1 MADNLRDQAK
11 DIRDA
16 ASELEG
22 AFGSYR
28 EALRAQNKEL
38 GAQVS
43 NIKQA
48 SSLYS
53 QLDGQLRKLQNQ
65 EEGIS
70 RLTDKQLSDVRQ
82 KSREQ
87 VAEIQRR
94 AQALADERGLAQL
107 SGEQLQSAVERLA
120 NAGRLTQAE
129 QSLLLAKANNFDL
142 EEESLALIEEELA
155 IREEANRLLGVTG
168 GSLKAIN
175 GLLGPFA
182 SAFNLDAVEAK
193 MSEVADEIARGER
206 SGNKLTVALSGAGE
220 AVSGL
225 ASTLMDPAV
234 IIGGIVSSFAK
245 FEEQNRQVR
254 QLTGQTADNFT
265 TFSNSAISS
274 IDAVKTIGSLTQ
286 EIGINVNAAFGPS
299 TIMAAT
305 ELSELLGLSA
315 QETANMALR
324 AEVFG
329 DDLGAAKSQ
338 SKAIVQDLAQQGK
351 LTGSFK
357 QVLQGAGQASNTL
370 ALSIKGGQ
378 EGLLKASANA
388 QRLGINLQQ
397 AEAIADSLLNFEQ
410 SISNELEAELLT
422 GKSLNLEKARTAALN
437 NDIATLTEEIGNNT
451 EIMEAFSSG
460 NRIQQDAIAKSLG
473 MSKDDVAKMIF
484 LKQKENQLTDE
495 QAAKLAGISDEEAA
509 RLSATESINK
519 SIEQL
524 TAAFAPLLDQF
535 AKIISSKAGMMA
547 VKIIVG
553 SLAAASVV
561 KGVFGLSKSFTELGS
576 SIKGAMSG
584 MGSFL
589 KTAKGAGGGVKGI
602 RAGVKDALGMGGD
615 AAKKAA
621 DATKGAAAGGAKQGQ
636 GAKGFLKGLG
646 DGLAS
651 IGKQMA
657 NVVKGGLALG
667 IVGVILGGSFALA
680 MKMVENV
687 DPVQM
692 IAFAGALAI
701 FGGTA
706 ALVGKLSSQII
717 QGSVALLA
725 LGVGLLGAGLAFSLI
740 EGVDTKSMIAFSIV
754 LPLLALAAA
763 GLGFV
768 APFILA
774 GSAALAALG
783 LALIPAALGFS
794 MIQGVDIESVISFAS
809 GIGVLAATTAALG
822 LASPLILL
830 GSVALTALG
839 LAMMPLAMGFQ
850 AMDGANT
857 EGLVQSLVTFAGLAP
872 AMGLMAASLFGV
884 AGGLGA
890 MAVAGIAALPIVT
903 ALAGLGTVATGISSI
918 FGGGEEEEAE
928 AGGTST
934 AAMEAKLDEL
944 NQNMST
950 LIATVREGGVVNID
964 GNKAGTFFAMGASKL
979 A

>member
-1 MADNLRDQAK
+1 MADNIRDQAQ

-16 ASELEG
+16 ANTLEG

-38 GAQVS
+38 GAQVN

-53 QLDGQLRKLQNQ
+53 QLDGQLRKLQDQ

-70 RLTDKQLSDVRQ
+70 RLTDKQLGDTRQ
-82 KSREQ
+82 KAREQ
-87 VAEIQRR
+87 VEEIKRR
-94 AQALADERGLAQL
+94 AQALANERGLAQL
-107 SGEQLQSAVERLA
+107 SGEQLERSVERLA
-120 NAGRLTQAE
+120 KAGKLTQAE

-142 EEESLALIEEELA
+142 EEESLGLIEKEVD
-155 IREEANRLLGVTG
+155 IREESNRLLGVTG
-168 GSLKAIN
+168 GALKAIN

-182 SAFNLDAVEAK
+182 SAFKLDAVEAK
-193 MSEVADEIARGER
+193 MSKVSDEIARGER
-206 SGNKLTVALSGAGE
+206 SGNKLTVIFAGIGE
-220 AVSGL
+220 AAKGL

-234 IIGGIVSSFAK
+234 IVGGIVAAFAK

-254 QLTGQTADNFT
+254 QLTGQTADNFN

-286 EIGINVNAAFGPS
+286 EIGINVNAAFSPD

-338 SKAIVQDLAQQGK
+338 SQAIVQDFAQQGK
-351 LTGSFK
+351 LTGGFK
-357 QVLQGAGQASNTL
+357 QVLEGAGKASNSL

-397 AEAIADSLLNFEQ
+397 AEAIADKLLDFES
-410 SISNELEAELLT
+410 SIASELEAELLT
-422 GKSLNLEKARTAALN
+422 GRSLNLEKARTAALN
-437 NDIATLTEEIGNNT
+437 NDIATLTEEIGNN
-451 EIMEAFSSG
+451 EGIMEAFSSG
-460 NRIQQDAIAKSLG
+460 NRIQQESIAKSLG
-473 MSKDDVAKMIF
+473 MSKDEVAKMIF

-509 RLSATESINK
+509 RLSATQSINK

-535 AKIISSKAGMMA
+535 AKIVSSKAGMFA
-547 VKIIVG
+547 VKVIVA

-561 KGVFGLSKSFTELGS
+561 KGIFGLAGSFKELGS
-576 SIKGAMSG
+576 SLKGAVSNI
-584 MGSFL
+584 GSFF
-589 KTAKGAGGGVKGI
+589 KTAKSAGGGIKGI
-602 RAGVKDALGMGGD
+602 KEGVSNALGTGSD

-621 DATKGAAAGGAKQGQ
+621 DATKDAASGGAKQGM
-636 GAKGFLKGLG
+636 GVKGFLKGLA

-651 IGKQMA
+651 IGEQFA
-657 NVVKGGLALG
+657 QVIKGGLALG

-680 MKMVENV
+680 LKMVENV

-706 ALVGKLSSQII
+706 ALVGKMSSQII
-717 QGSVALLA
+717 QGSIALLA
-725 LGVGLLGAGLAFSLI
+725 LGVGLLGAGAAFSLI
-740 EGVDTKSMIAFSIV
+740 EGVDSKSLMVFSIA

-768 APFILA
+768 APMILA
-774 GSAALAALG
+774 GSAAIAALG
-783 LALIPAALGFS
+783 LALIPASIGFS
-794 MIQGVDIESVISFAS
+794 TIQGLDVNSIIAFAS
-809 GIGVLAATTAALG
+809 GVGIMAAATAGLG
-822 LASPLILL
+822 VASPLILL
-830 GSVALTALG
+830 GSVALTTLG
-839 LAMMPLAMGFQ
+839 LAMIPLSIGFERM
-850 AMDGANT
+850 AEANT
-857 EGLVQSLVTFAGLAP
+857 EGLVQSLTQFTGLAP
-872 AMGLMAASLFGV
+872 GMTLLSASLLGV

-890 MAVAGIAALPIVT
+890 MAIAGVAALPIIT
-903 ALAGLGTVATGISSI
+903 ALAALGTVSTGISEVLGI
-918 FGGGEEEEAE
+918 GGDNEESGED
-928 AGGTST
+928 GTDKL
-934 AAMEAKLDEL
+934 AKKLDKL
-944 NQNMST
+944 NENVVK
-950 LIATVREGGVVNID
+950 LIGVVQQGGVVEID
-964 GNKAGTFFAMGASKL
+964 GNRAGTAFSLSATSMA
-979 A
+979 